1 MAQYP
6 IYNTRG
12 EWVALLVEGH
22 LYNPR
27 GEWAGYLSKNGLVFS
42 VSGKYVGWLSKDFRI
57 LRKKSQDQAIPA
69 SPPPPARPALK
80 LRVPDHV
87 PLPPLMADL
96 PFDTFDVME
105 DEPERLHNLDED
117 PDAKDMD

>member
-12 EWVALLVEGH
+12 EWVAMLADAC

-27 GEWAGYLSKNGLVFS
+27 GEWVGYISKAGHVFS
-42 VSGKYVGWLSKDFRI
+42 VMGKYVGWLTKDFRI
-57 LRKKSQDQAIPA
+57 LRKKSQEQAVPA
-69 SPPPPARPALK
+69 CARPAHPVLK
-80 LRVPDHV
+80 LRMPVNV

-96 PFDTFDVME
+96 PFDTLDVMD
-105 DEPERLHNLDED
+105 DEPERLHTLDDD
-117 PDAKDMD
+117 PDAQDMN